1 METASISLMGTR
13 NAIMVCVAVAA
24 LVVLGLVMLAST
36 SPWIE
41 DMDSQ
46 YKHLTRQSI
55 MTAVGAVGA
64 VLLAFTDYRLLR
76 KYSGW
81 VFAGACFLLILCY
94 VPGIAVEQYG
104 ESRWIKLPGIRTFQ
118 PSEAAKIA
126 IMVGLASWFARYQSE
141 TRKCVKG
148 FLIPGC
154 ILAIPLALIFFEKD
168 MGTAA
173 GLGAAGFALMFVA
186 GCRLFYLLPSA
197 VIALSALYVVVKHNP
212 ERWERLMSFMDLE
225 ATKLGAG
232 HQQWRGLLALGN
244 GGVDGVGL
252 GNGAEKHG
260 YLPFAHT
267 DFIFP
272 IIGEELGIWFTL
284 GTVFAFVM
292 IAVYGVAI
300 AVHSSDIF
308 GRLLAVGLTCA
319 IVFPAIMN
327 IAVTTALIPNTGLPL
342 PFVSYGGTN
351 LVFTLAA
358 VGVLMSIHR
367 QANFARK
374 HEDSLIHR
382 DRGDIR
388 L

>member
-1 METASISLMGTR
+1 MGTR
-13 NAIMVCVAVAA
+13 NAVMVCVAVAA

-41 DMDSQ
+41 DVDHQ
-46 YKHLTRQSI
+46 YRHLTRQSI
-55 MTAVGAVGA
+55 MTIVGAVSA
-64 VLLAFTDYRLLR
+64 VVLAFSDYRLLR
-76 KYSGW
+76 KYSTW
-81 VFAGACFLLILCY
+81 IFAAACFLLLLCY

-126 IMVGLASWFARYQSE
+126 MMVGLASWYARYQAE
-141 TRKCVKG
+141 TRTCLRGFCV
-148 FLIPGC
+148 PGA
-154 ILAIPLALIFFEKD
+154 ILAVPLFLIFFEKD

-173 GLGAAGFALMFVA
+173 GLGAAGFSLMFIA
-186 GCRLFYLLPSA
+186 GSRLLYLLPSA
-197 VIALSALYVVVKHNP
+197 GAAITGLYFAVKHNP
-212 ERWERLMSFMDLE
+212 ERWDRLMGFLDLE
-225 ATKLGAG
+225 ANKLGSG

-244 GGVDGVGL
+244 GGIDGVGL

-272 IIGEELGIWFTL
+272 IIGEELGLWFTL

-292 IAVYGVAI
+292 ISVYGIAI
-300 AVHSSDIF
+300 AVHASDLF

-327 IAVTTALIPNTGLPL
+327 IAVTTGSIPNTGLPL

-358 VGVLMSIHR
+358 IGILMSIHR
-367 QANFARK
+367 QTNFMRK
-374 HEDSLIHR
+374 QQDPYMAQT
-382 DRGDIR
+382 RGDIR

>member
-1 METASISLMGTR
+1 MGTR
-13 NAIMVCVAVAA
+13 NAVMVCVAVAA

-41 DMDSQ
+41 DVDHQ
-46 YKHLTRQSI
+46 YRHLTRQSI
-55 MTAVGAVGA
+55 MTIVGALSA
-64 VLLAFTDYRLLR
+64 VVLAFSDYRLLR
-76 KYSGW
+76 KYSTW
-81 VFAGACFLLILCY
+81 IFAAACFLLLLCY

-126 IMVGLASWFARYQSE
+126 MMIGLASWYARYQAE
-141 TRKCVKG
+141 TRTCLRGFCV
-148 FLIPGC
+148 PGA
-154 ILAIPLALIFFEKD
+154 ILAIPLGLIFFEKD

-173 GLGAAGFALMFVA
+173 GLGAAGFSLMFIA
-186 GCRLFYLLPSA
+186 GSRLLYLIPSA
-197 VIALSALYVVVKHNP
+197 TVAITGLYFAVKHNP
-212 ERWERLMSFMDLE
+212 ERWDRLMGFLDLE
-225 ATKLGAG
+225 ANKLGSG

-244 GGVDGVGL
+244 GGIDGVGL

-272 IIGEELGIWFTL
+272 IIGEELGLWFTL

-292 IAVYGVAI
+292 IAVYGIAI
-300 AVHSSDIF
+300 AVHASDLF

-327 IAVTTALIPNTGLPL
+327 MAVTTGSIPNTGLPL

-358 VGVLMSIHR
+358 IGILMSIHR
-367 QANFARK
+367 QTNFMRK
-374 HEDSLIHR
+374 QQDPYMTQS
-382 DRGDIR
+382 RGDIR

>member
-1 METASISLMGTR
+1 MDTFISGFMGKR
-13 NAIMVCVAVAA
+13 NAIMVCVAVSA

-41 DMDSQ
+41 DMDNQ
-46 YKHLTRQSI
+46 YRHLSRQAM
-55 MTAVGAVGA
+55 MTLVGALGA
-64 VLLAFTDYRLLR
+64 GVLAFIDYRLLR
-76 KYSGW
+76 RYSLWIMG
-81 VFAGACFLLILCY
+81 AACFLLVLCY
-94 VPGIAVEQYG
+94 VPGVAVEQYG

-126 IMVGLASWFARYQSE
+126 IMVGLAAWFARYQAE
-141 TRKCVKG
+141 TRKCLRG
-148 FLIPGC
+148 FIAPGA
-154 ILAIPLALIFFEKD
+154 ILAFPLALIFFEKD

-186 GCRLFYLLPSA
+186 GTRLIYLVPSG
-197 VIALSALYVVVKHNP
+197 VVALVSLYMIVKNNP

-272 IIGEELGIWFTL
+272 IIGEELGLWFTL

-292 IAVYGVAI
+292 ITVYGVAI
-300 AVHSSDIF
+300 AVHATDLF

-327 IAVTTALIPNTGLPL
+327 MAVTTASIPNTGLPL

-358 VGVLMSIHR
+358 VGILMSIHR
-367 QANFARK
+367 QTNFGKK
-374 HEDSLIHR
+374 HSEGLIESN
-382 DRGDIR
+382 RGDIR
-388 L
+388 I